1 MRRHQEDLPYCQHFA
16 IRWIVMEKRD
26 AASYT
31 GSTNPALVDRTLTAL
46 PDLVMAWGHGWAD
59 SRGVPRPAV
68 VPGGFRAEVGLRGHR
83 VRYVL
88 HTWDRETLAAL
99 DRQVAAPGT
108 WIKVSGGHADLREA
122 LSAGW
127 TMDTTGY
134 LMSIRFTAGAAEIGQ
149 PYEIQVATA
158 SGVVVATVVDRAGAT
173 AASGRLAPTGE
184 FGIIDQ
190 VETAPAHQRRGLG
203 TAVMRTLSDH
213 AARNGMST
221 GLLVATDDGRH
232 LYQSLGWRVRS
243 EVAAAFVPED

>member
-1 MRRHQEDLPYCQHFA
+1 M
-16 IRWIVMEKRD
+16 
-26 AASYT
+26 
-31 GSTNPALVDRTLTAL
+31 PAPVSGDPTAL
-46 PDLVMAWGHGWAD
+46 PDLMMAWGLGWAG
-59 SRGVPRPAV
+59 SRGVPRPV
-68 VPGGFRAEVGLRGHR
+68 ILPGGFRADVGLRGHR

-88 HTWDRETLAAL
+88 HTWDVEMLAAL

-108 WIKVSGGHADLREA
+108 WIKVSGRGADLRRA

-127 TMDTTGY
+127 TMDDTGY
-134 LMSIRFTAGAAEIGQ
+134 LMSVPFAADAVDTGT
-149 PYEIQVATA
+149 PYEIRVATA
-158 SGVVVATVVDRAGAT
+158 GDVVVATVLDGAGAT
-173 AASGRLAPTGE
+173 AASGRLAPAGE

-232 LYQSLGWRVRS
+232 LYRSLGWRVRS
-243 EVAAAFVPED
+243 EIAAAFVPEN